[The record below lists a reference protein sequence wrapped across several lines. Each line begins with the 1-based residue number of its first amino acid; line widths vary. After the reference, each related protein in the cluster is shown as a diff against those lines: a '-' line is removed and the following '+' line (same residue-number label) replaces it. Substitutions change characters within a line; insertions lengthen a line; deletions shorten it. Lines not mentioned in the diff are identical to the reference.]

1 MNNEQDILRDL
12 TKGLTA
18 EQAVEQLSRYIAEHP
33 ESDEALT
40 MRGMKYWAMSRRSE
54 AINDYLA
61 AIRLNPQSRAV
72 QALKA
77 TNEILDYYNKD
88 LYNP

>member
-18 EQAVEQLSRYIAEHP
+18 EQAVEQLNRYIAEHP

>member
-12 TKGLTA
+12 TKGLPADEAIKALTN
-18 EQAVEQLSRYIAEHP
+18 YIEEHP
-33 ESDEALT
+33 QSDEALT
-40 MRGMKYWAMSRRSE
+40 MRGMRYWGMSRRAD

-61 AIRLNPQSRAV
+61 AIKLNPESRAV